1 MAIKTEI
8 IDERL
13 IKTYSD
19 AGYYIH
25 GGDPEG
31 DYTEAIDPISAG
43 RTYIETDILIP
54 EEAEIEDYETA
65 LKQLGVE

>member
-43 RTYIETDILIP
+43 RTYIETDITD